1 MKKIL
6 NYALTVIAFSAI
18 TSLTSLWA
26 QTEVMAWGNMT
37 GVRVDGQLMEFES
50 SLRVVGKEW
59 TTIQMT
65 GKEKQ
70 FRPLYH
76 RAGASQTVNTVV
88 DRIQFEQVVTDKAIG
103 KTAVSLS
110 VKSDTTL
117 TAEGVF
123 FCIDLPVKRY
133 VNGSV
138 LIGKSKVNLDQLK
151 ESDNN
156 RPERFS
162 GNVILIKGPDR
173 TLQLNFTSSVTAFVR
188 KEKGNAATLYIEWM
202 GSSLRKGKQE
212 QKVFTIQAEGSIDHS
227 PAEIVLDSRNPG
239 RLFDGL
245 GGNFRL
251 QNPTVDPKVINY
263 CLDSLRVAWGRVEMP
278 WRLWQPEENTDPVAE
293 VRAGNINDR
302 VKSAMQMAQRLAA
315 SGIPVIVSAWFPPLW
330 AIDGDPKSYVRKG
343 GVQAFRLDPAKQEK
357 IYKSLT
363 DYLEAL
369 KQNYGVEAFAFSFNE
384 SDLGIDVLYTPQ
396 EHAELIKG
404 LGAYMASRGLA
415 TKVLLGDNSDATTF
429 DFILP
434 AMNDPE
440 THKYI
445 AAVSFH
451 SWRGCD
457 DETLKKW
464 AAASRKLNVPLIVGE
479 GSTDAAAHMYP
490 EIFAESTFALY
501 EINLY
506 TRICAVCQPRSIL
519 QWQLTSDYSILWGD
533 GVYGSTGPLRP
544 TQRFW
549 NLKQLASTP
558 ENAFAIPLTCN
569 KEEVNCAAF
578 GNISQGKL
586 AVHLVN
592 NGAAREV
599 TIKGL
604 PAGVS
609 ELEIYVTNSNEGM
622 HNQGVVRLENGSA
635 ILKLPAVSFISLI
648 SK

>member
-188 KEKGNAATLYIEWM
+188 KERGNAATLYIEWM

-212 QKVFTIQAEGSIDHS
+212 QKGFTIQAEGSIDHS

-315 SGIPVIVSAWFPPLW
+315 RGIPVIVSAWFPPLW